1 MERNVNYILVG
12 TFISLVAL
20 GFALFVIWLV
30 GSYDTRVYDRYTIY
44 FEGAVTGLQEGN
56 QVQYLGVEAGRV
68 IGIRLDSVRSDL
80 IKVDIEVD
88 QNTPVR
94 KSTEA
99 TLKPQ
104 GITGQS
110 FISLTTPSDASQP
123 PRQKEGEKYPV
134 IIGTGSRLDELFDSL
149 PEVSRKLIR
158 IAERVDRI
166 LSDKNIQKIDSILGN
181 VESVS
186 GSLRRKTDGTL
197 ANLNTALEDIS
208 KTARNAN
215 GLIGNTNKTVD
226 VLRDDLIAA
235 RKAIDNVISFTG
247 RIDDLTARNERS
259 LDSFLNNGLG
269 QISLLARDARNAAND
284 IESLGER
291 LSERPSS
298 LLFQP
303 KYKGLKIPKN

>member
-12 TFISLVAL
+12 TFISLVGI

-56 QVQYLGVEAGRV
+56 QVQYLGVEVGRV

-110 FISLTTPSDASQP
+110 FIALTTDDEASKP
-123 PRQKEGEKYPV
+123 PRRMEDEQYPV
-134 IIGTGSRLDELFDSL
+134 IIGSGSRLDELFDSL

-166 LSDKNIQKIDSILGN
+166 LSDKNIQKIDSILSN

-186 GSLRRKTDGTL
+186 GSLQRKTDVTL
-197 ANLNTALEDIS
+197 ANLNGALKDVR
-208 KTARNAN
+208 KTAKNAN
-215 GLIGNTNKTVD
+215 GLIGNTNKTID

-247 RIDDLTARNERS
+247 RVDHLTARNEQA
-259 LDSFLNNGLG
+259 LDSFLGNGLG
-269 QISLLARDARNAAND
+269 RISLLARDARKAAND
-284 IESLGER
+284 IESVGEK

-298 LLFQP
+298 LVFQP
-303 KYKGLKIPKN
+303 KYKGLKIPKK